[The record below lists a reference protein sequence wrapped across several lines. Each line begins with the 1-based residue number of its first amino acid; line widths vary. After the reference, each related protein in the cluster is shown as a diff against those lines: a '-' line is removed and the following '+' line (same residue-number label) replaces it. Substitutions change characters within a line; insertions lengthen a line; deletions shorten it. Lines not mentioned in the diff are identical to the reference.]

1 VYLRGVRDPTATGIR
16 IGELSRRVG
25 VSTDLLRAW
34 ESRYG
39 VLSPARSTAGQ
50 RLYGADD
57 ERRVRRMQEHLA
69 RGYSPKVAARMALLG
84 QISAGAEETEPAGPS
99 LAVRAAALA
108 DALDRFDEAAA
119 QVELDGLLAGWSPD
133 GILRDVLLPLLAG
146 LGRRWERGEISIGQE
161 HFASGF
167 IGGRLRGMA
176 VGWDR
181 GLGPLALLAC
191 APGERH
197 ELGLLCCGVAL
208 HRRGWRVCC
217 LGADAPVPAIA
228 EAAARLS
235 PAQVVVAAL
244 RREPLLA
251 AVDELA
257 ALAADH
263 PLAVGGA
270 GADAEIADWIGARLL
285 DGDPVGAADVLTA
298 EVAAAR

>member
-1 VYLRGVRDPTATGIR
+1 VRDPTATGIR

-39 VLSPARSTAGQ
+39 VLAPARSMAGQ
-50 RLYGADD
+50 RLYGAED

-84 QISAGAEETEPAGPS
+84 ETDPGLEEVRPAGPS
-99 LAVRAAALA
+99 LAVRATALA
-108 DALDRFDEAAA
+108 EALDRFDEAAA

-133 GILRDVLLPLLAG
+133 GVLRDVLLPLLAG

-176 VGWDR
+176 LGWDR

-197 ELGLLCCGVAL
+197 ELGLLCCGIAL

-217 LGADAPVPAIA
+217 LGADAPVAAIA
-228 EAAARLS
+228 DAAARVS
-235 PAQVVVAAL
+235 PVQIVVAAL
-244 RREPLLA
+244 RPEPLLTA
-251 AVDELA
+251 ADELTELA
-257 ALAADH
+257 AEH
-263 PLAVGGA
+263 PLAIGGA
-270 GADAEIADWIGARLL
+270 GADAAMAERIGARLL
-285 DGDPVGAADVLTA
+285 DGDPIGAADLLTA
-298 EVAAAR
+298 DVSAAR